1 MDTEKLIS
9 GIGTAKYIKTKLRQN
24 RAASYADWLKSYG
37 TDTARERAT
46 AERAAAESYTR
57 ADTGY
62 GRRAEALAGA
72 GMSYSG
78 YRDYLQG
85 VAHSDMQR
93 AMTAARSAAAEG
105 ERKNAASYADYIASY
120 NKNQSKLASD
130 AVKHLTSERMV
141 DPMTAYQY
149 ALTLGLSE
157 ENAAYAAKEGTRAAR
172 ESIIRYLMEQ
182 MNKTK
187 LTKSEAMNYARSL
200 GLGDEDIKRIEAGAP
215 YREKHYYD
223 ESGKEITY
231 LEYLK
236 KKLEDMKNGKN

>member
-1 MDTEKLIS
+1 MDTKKPIS
-9 GIGTAKYIKTKLRQN
+9 GTGTAKYVKTKLRQN
-24 RAASYADWLKSYG
+24 RAYSYADWLRNYG
-37 TDTARERAT
+37 TDTAT
-46 AERAAAESYTR
+46 ERAAAERAATEGYTR

-93 AMTAARSAAAEG
+93 AITAARSAATEG
-105 ERKNAASYADYIASY
+105 ERKNAASYADYIAAY

-130 AVKHLTSERMV
+130 AVKHLTSERTV

-157 ENAAYAAKEGTRAAR
+157 ENAAYAAREGTRAAR

-182 MNKTK
+182 MNRTK
-187 LTKSEAMNYARSL
+187 LTKSEAMNYAKSL
-200 GLGDEDIKRIEAGAP
+200 GLGDEDIKRIESGAP
-215 YREKHYYD
+215 YREKRYYD